1 MIPYNDDYCI
11 QSVLRGFVLFCLT
24 VNGVLPE
31 WGATQDKKL
40 VGSAFS
46 G

>member
-1 MIPYNDDYCI
+1 MIPYNDDYFI

-24 VNGVLPE
+24 VNEVLPE

-40 VGSAFS
+40 MRRVFS